1 MSSLSKGLYP
11 KQHKI
16 SLTEQPKKR
25 CMNMASVKE
34 SEEPLPLEVDG
45 TQVYVIPILKV
56 FCWKNPLRC
65 LTRVKAPRPWGPFSD
80 LHMATKYSDWCE
92 EEGTH
97 REWVGWDAIS
107 RKMSTRAGNQ
117 TCKVSAEE
125 IMDVTREAIRHGQYV
140 QKAEKNF
147 EVRYCLESD
156 LERKR
161 IPPPRETKTKWTAF
175 SKSKLH
181 GLKKKDAKA

>member
-1 MSSLSKGLYP
+1 
-11 KQHKI
+11 
-16 SLTEQPKKR
+16 
-25 CMNMASVKE
+25 MNMASVKK
-34 SEEPLPLEVDG
+34 SKKPLPLEVDG

-56 FCWKNPLRC
+56 FCWKKPLRC
-65 LTRVKAPRPWGPFSD
+65 LTRVQAPRPWGPVSD
-80 LHMATKYSDWCE
+80 LHMATKYSDGHK

-97 REWVGWDAIS
+97 REWAGWDAIS
-107 RKMSTRAGNQ
+107 RKLSKRAGNQ

-125 IMDVTREAIRHGQYV
+125 IMDVTREAIRRGHRV
-140 QKAEKNF
+140 QKGEKVF

-161 IPPPRETKTKWTAF
+161 IAPPRETQTKWTAF

-181 GLKKKDAKA
+181 GLKKKNVKA

>member
-1 MSSLSKGLYP
+1 
-11 KQHKI
+11 
-16 SLTEQPKKR
+16 
-25 CMNMASVKE
+25 MASVEE

-56 FCWKNPLRC
+56 FCWKRPLRGLRC
-65 LTRVKAPRPWGPFSD
+65 VRGTRPWGPVSD
-80 LHMATKYSDWCE
+80 LHMATKYSDWHK
-92 EEGTH
+92 EEGTY
-97 REWVGWDAIS
+97 REWTGWDAIS
-107 RKMSTRAGNQ
+107 RKLSTRAGNQ

-125 IMDVTREAIRHGQYV
+125 IMNVTREAIRRGHCIRKGKKV
-140 QKAEKNF
+140 F

-161 IPPPRETKTKWTAF
+161 IPPPRETQTKWTAF

-181 GLKKKDAKA
+181 GLKKKNAKA

>member
-1 MSSLSKGLYP
+1 
-11 KQHKI
+11 
-16 SLTEQPKKR
+16 
-25 CMNMASVKE
+25 MASVEE
-34 SEEPLPLEVDG
+34 SEELLPLEVDG

-56 FCWKNPLRC
+56 FCWKKPL
-65 LTRVKAPRPWGPFSD
+65 KALKPVRRTRPWGPVSD

-107 RKMSTRAGNQ
+107 RKLSTRAGNQ

-125 IMDVTREAIRHGQYV
+125 IMNVTREAIRRGNCV
-140 QKAEKNF
+140 QKREKIF

-161 IPPPRETKTKWTAF
+161 IPPPRETQTKWTAF
-175 SKSKLH
+175 SKVKLH
-181 GLKKKDAKA
+181 GLKKKDVKA